1 MESLPS
7 LQRCFALSRPTQ
19 RIFSTSTS
27 IRSMRRR
34 RQQQQQP
41 QQLPCSSSS
50 RATRTLTTS
59 SIRLGDRQQNRQSSP
74 PQPEQSSNVSKTWKQ
89 MMESMKPMQ
98 PTTTTTSRE
107 GPGGASTATGN
118 MSAFRGQKSQS
129 RLLAGLNESIA
140 RHALDQDA
148 MARELAMAG
157 TSSIALRLKPSLGRT
172 VDGVYGEPARAFR
185 ALERE
190 ERLDGTKEA
199 RATGPEEKGH
209 AHAEVEKVVQGRL
222 HRRMWQDQ
230 EDEEA
235 RVVGRADRFPRP
247 FVR

>member
-1 MESLPS
+1 
-7 LQRCFALSRPTQ
+7 
-19 RIFSTSTS
+19 
-27 IRSMRRR
+27 
-34 RQQQQQP
+34 
-41 QQLPCSSSS
+41 
-50 RATRTLTTS
+50 
-59 SIRLGDRQQNRQSSP
+59 
-74 PQPEQSSNVSKTWKQ
+74 

-185 ALERE
+185 ALERKCSE
-190 ERLDGTKEA
+190 NKVKSDSMAQKRHVRRGQRRKDMRMLRWRRLFREGFI
-199 RATGPEEKGH
+199 
-209 AHAEVEKVVQGRL
+209 AECGKI
-222 HRRMWQDQ
+222 RRMRKQGW
-230 EDEEA
+230 
-235 RVVGRADRFPRP
+235 
-247 FVR
+247 